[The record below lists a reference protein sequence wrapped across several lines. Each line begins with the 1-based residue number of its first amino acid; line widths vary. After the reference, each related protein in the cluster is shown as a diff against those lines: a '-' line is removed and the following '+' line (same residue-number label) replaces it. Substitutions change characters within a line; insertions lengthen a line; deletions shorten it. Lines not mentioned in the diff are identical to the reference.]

1 MKKRIQLASTKG
13 CDGLDPDNIGSW
25 LPYEQLIVNFDLRQM
40 LMETR
45 VAEAEVSRL
54 SLQSKT
60 R

>member
-1 MKKRIQLASTKG
+1 MADKKG

-25 LPYEQLIVNFDLRQM
+25 LPYDQPIVNVDFRQM

-45 VAEAEVSRL
+45 AAEAEVSRL